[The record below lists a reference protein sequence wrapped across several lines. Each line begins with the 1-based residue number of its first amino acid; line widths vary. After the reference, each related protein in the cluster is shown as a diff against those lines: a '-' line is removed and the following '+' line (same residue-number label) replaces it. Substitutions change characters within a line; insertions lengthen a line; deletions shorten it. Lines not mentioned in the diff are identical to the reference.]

1 MVDDIKDFQAYGIN
15 DFSKPTYLSVHWF
28 IIRTINSKD
37 KTFIYVSG
45 ILIFIL
51 ITNRRLKSLEF
62 EI

>member
-37 KTFIYVSG
+37 KTFI
-45 ILIFIL
+45 
-51 ITNRRLKSLEF
+51 
-62 EI
+62 